1 MVDFY
6 LMSLNIKNPETYRLA
21 RELADET
28 GLSMTAAVTEAV
40 RQQLARIR
48 AISEDDA
55 EARVDRMLEL
65 AAEIRRRAPAGYF
78 DQDFDEILYDEMG
91 APK

>member
-1 MVDFY
+1 MA
-6 LMSLNIKNPETYRLA
+6 LNIKNPETYRLA

-48 AISEDDA
+48 ATSGDDA

-78 DQDFDEILYDEMG
+78 DQDFDELLYDEMG
-91 APK
+91 LPK

>member
-1 MVDFY
+1 
-6 LMSLNIKNPETYRLA
+6 MSLNIKNPETYRLA

-40 RQQLARIR
+40 REQLARIR
-48 AISEDDA
+48 AAQGDESEV
-55 EARVDRMLEL
+55 RVERMLGL

-78 DQDFDEILYDEMG
+78 DQDFDDLFYDEKG
-91 APK
+91 LPK

>member
-1 MVDFY
+1 MA
-6 LMSLNIKNPETYRLA
+6 LNIKNPETYRLA

-40 RQQLARIR
+40 RERLKALRAERGAGQIDLERAMALLQVIR
-48 AISEDDA
+48 E
-55 EARVDRMLEL
+55 RM
-65 AAEIRRRAPAGYF
+65 PPGYL
-78 DQDFDEILYDEMG
+78 DQDFDEILNDEMG